1 MNAQDLNLNPG
12 HQEFVDRFT
21 KACLTDDRVVA
32 AFLGGSYAQG
42 RADKYSDVDVCL
54 ITTQESYEEFV
65 RHRQDFLGQ
74 LGDLVFLEDFEI
86 PDIAFYIY
94 ADGTEGELNFVSE
107 GQLDRIHS
115 GAFRILVD
123 KKNILAGA
131 VFPESESVPSEQTEK
146 LRRLIYWFWHDLSH
160 FVTAMGRGQLWWA
173 QGQLEVI
180 RSICVALARLE
191 NDFTDQEVEEEVY
204 SKIENVM
211 PVERLFILKE
221 TICPIEKGPLLRS
234 AHIIVKF
241 YKDLAVPLAQK
252 YGIPYPHAL
261 ERVMI
266 ERLEKLTETDE

>member
-1 MNAQDLNLNPG
+1 
-12 HQEFVDRFT
+12 
-21 KACLTDDRVVA
+21 
-32 AFLGGSYAQG
+32 
-42 RADKYSDVDVCL
+42 
-54 ITTQESYEEFV
+54 
-65 RHRQDFLGQ
+65 
-74 LGDLVFLEDFEI
+74 
-86 PDIAFYIY
+86 
-94 ADGTEGELNFVSE
+94 
-107 GQLDRIHS
+107 
-115 GAFRILVD
+115 
-123 KKNILAGA
+123 
-131 VFPESESVPSEQTEK
+131 
-146 LRRLIYWFWHDLSH
+146 
-160 FVTAMGRGQLWWA
+160 MGRGQLWWA

-180 RSICVALARLE
+180 RSICVGLARLE

-211 PVERLFILKE
+211 PVERLFNLKE